1 MHSGYYLLLITYY
14 LLPITYYLLLIT
26 YYLLLIND
34 RVGYVGDKANNL
46 VGSLHKRTI
55 ECGGFY
61 HLAIVQEM
69 EIGIQHMDAKYRYQ
83 DHCKPFKRT
92 EYTTQ

>member
-1 MHSGYYLLLITYY
+1 MHSG
-14 LLPITYYLLLIT
+14 YYLLLIT

-69 EIGIQHMDAKYRYQ
+69 EVGV
-83 DHCKPFKRT
+83 
-92 EYTTQ
+92 